1 MLIVNINSNEPLFYP
16 DSVTAN
22 KCSGSCNDI
31 CRPYSQLFVPID
43 VKDMN
48 VEVFNQMKHVICHG
62 MTLKCVN
69 IVRFKRLQ

>member
-31 CRPYSQLFVPID
+31 CRPYSQLCVPND

-48 VEVFNQMKHVICHG
+48 VKVFNRKKQLNRMNKFFC
-62 MTLKCVN
+62 
-69 IVRFKRLQ
+69 RR

>member
-31 CRPYSQLFVPID
+31 CRRYSQLCVPND

-48 VEVFNQMKHVICHG
+48 VKVFNRKKQLNRMNKFFCR
-62 MTLKCVN
+62 C
-69 IVRFKRLQ
+69 